1 MIGGL
6 LGGDSDV
13 MRGPCEPCEGGGH
26 MYKCDLCVAMG
37 EMGGI
42 FIYNYIYIYNFHI

>member
-1 MIGGL
+1 
-6 LGGDSDV
+6 
-13 MRGPCEPCEGGGH
+13 

-42 FIYNYIYIYNFHI
+42 FIYNYIYIIFIYREDSGVNVTKVVVYHQVSH